1 VVRLRVPE
9 DFHYYL
15 SRHQDCNERLLARA
29 GSFTPRDLEISTD
42 PDAMRMRK
50 MIYAVTGEVHRMLA
64 FIRLKPLG
72 SQVLYGYLKP
82 RHRIGEHVCDHFAR
96 RTPGIIAVL
105 GNGSESWISL
115 CREGR
120 IMRDHGRGIAETLER
135 LRSAL
140 GLPEDDPDADNSNM
154 SDLNLD
160 DLWQVYYDSQYCPE
174 KKNLAVFHQRMPRRD
189 QDAAGLRMVQN
200 KKEVTLD
207 DFLGDGRSTEHP
219 LKDP

>member
-1 VVRLRVPE
+1 MVRLRVPE
-9 DFHYYL
+9 DYHYYL

-29 GSFTPRDLEISTD
+29 RKFTSKDLEISTD
-42 PDAMRMRK
+42 PDAMRLRK
-50 MIYAVTGEVHRMLA
+50 MVSAVMGEVHRMLA
-64 FIRLKPLG
+64 FVRLKPLG

-82 RHRIGEHVCDHFAR
+82 RHRIGEHVCEHFAQ

-135 LRSAL
+135 LRSAFDCPAY
-140 GLPEDDPDADNSNM
+140 GPVVGNPNAG
-154 SDLNLD
+154 DLNVD

-174 KKNLAVFHQRMPRRD
+174 KKNLAVFRQRMPRRD
-189 QDAAGLRMVQN
+189 QDAAGLRLVQN
-200 KKEVTLD
+200 KKEVTLE
-207 DFLGDGRSTEHP
+207 DFFSGKE
-219 LKDP
+219 

>member
-1 VVRLRVPE
+1 MRVPE
-9 DFHYYL
+9 DYHYYL
-15 SRHQDCNERLLARA
+15 SRHQECNERLLARA
-29 GSFTPRDLEISTD
+29 RSFTPKDLEISTD
-42 PDAMRMRK
+42 PDAMRLRK
-50 MIYAVTGEVHRMLA
+50 MVYAVMGEVHRMLA
-64 FIRLKPLG
+64 FVRLKPLG

-82 RHRIGEHVCDHFAR
+82 RHRIGEHVCDHFAQ

-120 IMRDHGRGIAETLER
+120 IMRDHGRGMNETLER

-140 GLPEDDPDADNSNM
+140 DRPGNGPDVGNPDM
-154 SDLNLD
+154 GELNVD

-174 KKNLAVFHQRMPRRD
+174 KKNLAVFRQRMPRRD
-189 QDAAGLRMVQN
+189 QDAAGLRLVQN

-207 DFLGDGRSTEHP
+207 DFLGEG
-219 LKDP
+219 

>member
-1 VVRLRVPE
+1 MRVPE

-15 SRHQDCNERLLARA
+15 SMHMECNERLLARA
-29 GSFTPRDLEISTD
+29 RKFTHKDLEISAD
-42 PDAMRMRK
+42 PEAVRLRK
-50 MIYAVTGEVHRMLA
+50 MVSAVMGEVHRMLA
-64 FIRLKPLG
+64 FVRLKPLG

-82 RHRIGEHVCDHFAR
+82 RHRIGEHVSEHFAR

-120 IMRDHGRGIAETLER
+120 IMRDHGRGMNETLER
-135 LRSAL
+135 LSSAFDC
-140 GLPEDDPDADNSNM
+140 PANVPDAGNPDM
-154 SDLNLD
+154 GDLDVD

-174 KKNLAVFHQRMPRRD
+174 KKNLAAFHSRMPRRD
-189 QDAAGLRMVQN
+189 QEAAGLRLVQN

-207 DFLGDGRSTEHP
+207 DFLGD
-219 LKDP
+219 